1 MRQRF
6 SVLLVED
13 DPRQSSDYA
22 RRLEEAGCLV
32 RAVASAEE
40 AVSLVQTERF
50 DLILSDNILPGM
62 TGLRAIPELARWT
75 RAPVLIM
82 TSHHSVDGELDA
94 ALLGAAAYLKKPVD
108 VAEVLRRAN

>member
-1 MRQRF
+1 MLQRF

-13 DPRQSSDYA
+13 DPLQSADCV
-22 RRLEEAGCLV
+22 RLLEKEGCRV
-32 RAVASAEE
+32 HAVASAEE
-40 AVSLVQTERF
+40 AISLVQTTPV

-62 TGLRAIPELARWT
+62 TGLRAIPELSRWT
-75 RAPVLIM
+75 RAPVFIM

-108 VAEVLRRAN
+108 VAEVLGRVN